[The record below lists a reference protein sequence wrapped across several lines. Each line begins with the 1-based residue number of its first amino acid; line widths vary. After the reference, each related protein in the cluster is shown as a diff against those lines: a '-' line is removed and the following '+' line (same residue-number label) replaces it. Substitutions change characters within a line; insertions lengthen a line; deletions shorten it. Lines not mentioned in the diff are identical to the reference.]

1 MCIFLHIDKVRT
13 STNHPQANGGVER
26 FNRTLAQMLTMYCQ
40 NKQRSWDE
48 YLPQVMM
55 AYRSAMHSTTHYS
68 PNKMLFGREI
78 MLPLEVMVGHPEQ
91 ENKQNKSYCEYIQH
105 LGEIMEEV
113 HELARKYTKRNV
125 LYQKKQYDLH
135 AKKVQYF
142 PGQLVWLY
150 DHTRKKGICQKLKS
164 KWRGPYLIT
173 KKIDDLTYLVKK
185 TANGMPKAYHVD
197 SFMPYKGTVVPKWT
211 KA

>member
-1 MCIFLHIDKVRT
+1 
-13 STNHPQANGGVER
+13 
-26 FNRTLAQMLTMYCQ
+26 
-40 NKQRSWDE
+40 
-48 YLPQVMM
+48 
-55 AYRSAMHSTTHYS
+55 
-68 PNKMLFGREI
+68 
-78 MLPLEVMVGHPEQ
+78 
-91 ENKQNKSYCEYIQH
+91 
-105 LGEIMEEV
+105 MEEV

-135 AKKVQYF
+135 AKKVQYS

-164 KWRGPYLIT
+164 KWRGPYLII

-211 KA
+211 KT